1 MIIRKPYAFLIKNFR
16 KIHVFLLLLCGY
28 IYYKNMQ
35 TRSFVSDFLQLGSYD
50 AYNEPIT
57 DYASYLAIFFLII
70 TIILSGILVIVL
82 RHKKKPW
89 KLYLIPVLSYTF
101 LLIVFLFTI
110 ALFSSYE
117 TGSGTTGIRAVNDL
131 LFMATLPQYVVII
144 IWLIRIFGI
153 DLNKF
158 DFKSDQ
164 EYLEL
169 SSEDREEI
177 EISVNIDKESF
188 KRTFKRLKRNLGY
201 VYQEHKFIVHTLA
214 VVLVVFSVV
223 SIYRYVFIVHKSYNE
238 GDVINSSGYSIMIHH
253 SYFTDKD
260 SHGNVISKDSNFVIL
275 DLTLTNNVNERDVNF
290 NRFHVMN
297 GVENYSQTY
306 RTYSIDFQDL
316 GKTYDKLTLKN
327 GESERFIMIYKVAK
341 DLDPSKFVLYYQELD
356 NNQPYLR
363 KIKLKVEDL
372 SKIDK
377 QDPKKIGEEETIKIG
392 EEENTFSIEDVTL
405 TSQTTYNYRVC
416 SRNHNCYSSENIL
429 KARSGKL
436 LLQLFFSSDT
446 FQGKDFV
453 DFSKEY
459 GKIVYIDN
467 KGKSREIS
475 IVSAVRRDYDGNYM
489 YLEVPQSLSEASE
502 IRLVYTVRNK
512 EYTYRLK

>member
-70 TIILSGILVIVL
+70 TIILSGVLVIVL

-101 LLIVFLFTI
+101 LLIVFLITI

-117 TGSGTTGIRAVNDL
+117 TGSGSTGIRAVNDL

-188 KRTFKRLKRNLGY
+188 K
-201 VYQEHKFIVHTLA
+201 
-214 VVLVVFSVV
+214 
-223 SIYRYVFIVHKSYNE
+223 
-238 GDVINSSGYSIMIHH
+238 H
-253 SYFTDKD
+253 S
-260 SHGNVISKDSNFVIL
+260 
-275 DLTLTNNVNERDVNF
+275 
-290 NRFHVMN
+290 
-297 GVENYSQTY
+297 
-306 RTYSIDFQDL
+306 
-316 GKTYDKLTLKN
+316 
-327 GESERFIMIYKVAK
+327 A
-341 DLDPSKFVLYYQELD
+341 
-356 NNQPYLR
+356 
-363 KIKLKVEDL
+363 
-372 SKIDK
+372 
-377 QDPKKIGEEETIKIG
+377 
-392 EEENTFSIEDVTL
+392 
-405 TSQTTYNYRVC
+405 
-416 SRNHNCYSSENIL
+416 
-429 KARSGKL
+429 
-436 LLQLFFSSDT
+436 
-446 FQGKDFV
+446 
-453 DFSKEY
+453 
-459 GKIVYIDN
+459 
-467 KGKSREIS
+467 
-475 IVSAVRRDYDGNYM
+475 
-489 YLEVPQSLSEASE
+489 AS
-502 IRLVYTVRNK
+502 T
-512 EYTYRLK
+512 